1 MRTVSIAAAAFAFGV
16 GSFAMTRDA
25 HALGPI
31 DLEIGLKAGGA
42 SNPFSSNNPY
52 PNPNPLGFGL
62 GARAGVGIFG
72 FYGGLKF
79 MYYFGSSDTASAP
92 GESGS
97 YSRHTVM
104 YGAELG
110 YSISIL
116 DLIVIRPQVGI
127 GEATISSGSSLSGLV
142 NGSLTQG
149 SHGNLYIEP
158 GVTALVGFG
167 LWFVGADANVI
178 FFPGLDNS
186 HVAVA
191 FNGQV
196 GIKL

>member
-16 GSFAMTRDA
+16 GTFAMTRDA

-42 SNPFSSNNPY
+42 SNPLSGDS

-97 YSRHTVM
+97 FSRHTVM

-116 DLIVIRPQVGI
+116 DLIVIRPQIGI
-127 GEATISSGSSLSGLV
+127 GEATISRGSSISGLV
-142 NGSLTQG
+142 NGSFSSG
-149 SHGNLYIEP
+149 SDSNLYLEP

-167 LWFVGADANVI
+167 LWFVGADANLI

-186 HVAVA
+186 HVSVA
-191 FNGQV
+191 FNGQF

>member
-25 HALGPI
+25 HALGPV
-31 DLEIGLKAGGA
+31 DLELGLKAGGA
-42 SNPFSSNNPY
+42 SNPLSGDS

-79 MYYFGSSDTASAP
+79 MYYFGSSDTLSGP

-116 DLIVIRPQVGI
+116 DLIVIRPQLGI
-127 GEATISSGSSLSGLV
+127 GEATISSGSSVSGLI
-142 NGSLTQG
+142 NGNLTSG
-149 SHGNLYIEP
+149 SGGNLYLEP
-158 GVTALVGFG
+158 GVTVLVGFG
-167 LWFVGADANVI
+167 LWFVGADANLI
-178 FFPGLDNS
+178 FLPGHDNS
-186 HVAVA
+186 HAAVA